1 MMPAGWTAYFG
12 LCSGANPPQA
22 RMVELVD
29 TTDLN
34 SVDPN
39 GPRVQVPLRVL
50 NGRVLKRALLFLL
63 GFFQDGRDHMG
74 VEQRGNVAE
83 IFGFS

>member
-1 MMPAGWTAYFG
+1 MSQ
-12 LCSGANPPQA
+12 LA

-39 GPRVQVPLRVL
+39 GSCGFKSRSGYD

-63 GFFQDGRDHMG
+63 GFFQDGRDHIG
-74 VEQRGNVAE
+74 IEQRGSVAE
-83 IFGFS
+83 VFGFS